1 MVWREHWLP
10 NFYTTRIE
18 PHKMRKHGK
27 SNWEGSLMGV
37 EEALL
42 FSNQSTWTPLQPPL
56 PHGCFQVALCDVN
69 NVRATIGWRNLLLT
83 NQTASCGSSLS
94 WEGIYRDARRLGVGH
109 CCYNMG
115 GLLEKVEE
123 ESESETESE
132 SESESEVEA
141 EAESE
146 SESESEIEID
156 NIDLEEEASSSTER
170 KRNHSDQPNGL
181 DSETVRLPY
190 SCSSS
195 SSPTRDSPCPCLEQN
210 TSPMHT
216 RSLKVLL
223 PTLLH

>member
-10 NFYTTRIE
+10 NFYTTGIE

-146 SESESEIEID
+146 SESEIEID

-223 PTLLH
+223 PTFLY